1 MCSPGF
7 QTQDLELGKMFSK
20 LFLKPSEKQFLEQLL
35 LPHVAC
41 NMFNGETPEAV
52 ADAGLRNVSR

>member
-7 QTQDLELGKMFSK
+7 QTQDTGLGKMFNR

-35 LPHVAC
+35 LPHSGC
-41 NMFNGETPEAV
+41 NMLRGETPA
-52 ADAGLRNVSR
+52 AMAGAGLRTVSR